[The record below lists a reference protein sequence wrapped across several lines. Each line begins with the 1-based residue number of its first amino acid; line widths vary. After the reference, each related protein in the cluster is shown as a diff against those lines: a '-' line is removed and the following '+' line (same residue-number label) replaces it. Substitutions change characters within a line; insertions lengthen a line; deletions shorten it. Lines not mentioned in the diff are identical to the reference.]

1 MMMDIGIAL
10 VLAAVIPSLL
20 NLGVLYMTARTKKK
34 LDLVH
39 QQMNGVKDQLINE
52 VKVAAIAEGKAIGVE
67 IGEAKEKARNS
78 L

>member
-1 MMMDIGIAL
+1 MDIGIAL

-39 QQMNGVKDQLINE
+39 HEMNGMKDQLVRE
-52 VKVAAIAEGKAIGVE
+52 AKAASQAQGEAIGVA

-78 L
+78 I